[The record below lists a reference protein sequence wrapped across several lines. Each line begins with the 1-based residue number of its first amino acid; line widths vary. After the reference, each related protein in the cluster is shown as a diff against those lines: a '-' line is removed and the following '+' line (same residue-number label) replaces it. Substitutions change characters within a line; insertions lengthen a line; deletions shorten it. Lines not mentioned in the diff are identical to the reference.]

1 MGLLQERST
10 GLLTT
15 RYGTYDKSLAM
26 LRKWE
31 IDPEIGDFNSSLIL
45 ATCWSHCLRHT
56 PKSVTSASIPE
67 NETTSPFLRLSTDLG
82 GDYRWL
88 DKQHGRTKR
97 IWI

>member
-31 IDPEIGDFNSSLIL
+31 IDPEIG
-45 ATCWSHCLRHT
+45 
-56 PKSVTSASIPE
+56 
-67 NETTSPFLRLSTDLG
+67 
-82 GDYRWL
+82 
-88 DKQHGRTKR
+88 
-97 IWI
+97 